1 MGGGTMG
8 GEEDTAGVNPGA
20 KEGKDQQRREVLRRV
35 RQCEYVFMWSRYA
48 RGTRFARLIKISKK
62 KFDVSVALRTF

>member
-1 MGGGTMG
+1 MG

-35 RQCEYVFMWSRYA
+35 RQCEYVFMTLCGLASLA
-48 RGTRFARLIKISKK
+48 ELASL
-62 KFDVSVALRTF
+62 V

>member
-8 GEEDTAGVNPGA
+8 GEEDRAGVNPGA

-35 RQCEYVFMWSRYA
+35 RQCEYVFM
-48 RGTRFARLIKISKK
+48 
-62 KFDVSVALRTF
+62 ALCGLASLAELASLV

>member
-8 GEEDTAGVNPGA
+8 GEEGTAGVNPGA

-35 RQCEYVFMWSRYA
+35 VRECEYVFMWSRFA
-48 RGTRFARLIKISKK
+48 RGLASL
-62 KFDVSVALRTF
+62 V

>member
-35 RQCEYVFMWSRYA
+35 VRECEYVFMWSRSA
-48 RGTRFARLIKISKK
+48 RGTRFARLIKNK
-62 KFDVSVALRTF
+62 